1 MAGVTGLNLLR
12 FLESRLDNVVYRV
25 GFAASR
31 RDARQIVSHRH
42 VSVNGRIVNIPP
54 YAVRV
59 GDVIAIKDKSKDVD
73 RIKNAL
79 DAGEQRTVVPWLS
92 LDKDNMTAKVVAQP
106 GRDDIDQTIQEQ
118 LIVEFYSR

>member
-1 MAGVTGLNLLR
+1 M
-12 FLESRLDNVVYRV
+12 
-25 GFAASR
+25 
-31 RDARQIVSHRH
+31 
-42 VSVNGRIVNIPP
+42 VNIPS

-59 GDVIAIKDKSKDVD
+59 GDIIAVHQSSKEID

-92 LDKDNMTAKVVAQP
+92 VDKDNMTAEVTAQP